1 MAATLNPY
9 LSGNFAP
16 VQTELTVDEL
26 PVLGELPPELNGMFV
41 RNGPNP
47 QFPPLGRYHWFDGD
61 GMLHGVHIQNGKASY
76 RNRYIR
82 TGGFE
87 QERQAGRAL
96 FGGLLEPSQAG
107 FKNVANT
114 ALVWHCG
121 AKQFPH
127 ESKRLLA
134 LWEGGAPHAIDL
146 PSLDTIGS
154 HTFNDKL
161 TSPVTAH
168 PKVDPVTGEMMFFGY
183 FLAQPPY
190 VKYSVVSPTGE
201 LVQTVPIDL
210 PVGVMMHDFAI
221 TEHYTI
227 FMDLPLTFRLERL
240 QRGEPAFAFERD
252 RPSRFGILPRH
263 GDPQAIR
270 WFEASSCYVFH
281 TLNAY
286 EAGDDIVLIACR
298 MGSTS
303 ILGASPGSH
312 EGDNRQ
318 IESDVPLLYQWR
330 FNLKTGTVQEQ
341 TLDDRPCEFPRI
353 NEQYL
358 GRQTRYG
365 YAGKSAPT
373 EMPKFDGLLKVDL
386 DHQSVQVHSFGR
398 GRYGGEG
405 VFVPRPGSTVEDDGW
420 LMTFVHDEAQDTS
433 ELVIVS
439 TQSMTDEAIARISIP
454 QRVPYGFHGTWVSF
468 LHC

>member
-1 MAATLNPY
+1 MSATFNPY
-9 LSGNFAP
+9 LAQNFAP
-16 VQTELTVDEL
+16 VHTEVSVDHL
-26 PVLGELPPELNGMFV
+26 PVLGEIPSELQGMFV

-61 GMLHGVHIQNGKASY
+61 GMVHGVHIQDGEASY

-82 TGGFE
+82 TSGFE

-96 FGGLLEPSQAG
+96 FGGLLEPSQEG

-114 ALVWHCG
+114 ALVWYHD
-121 AKQFPH
+121 
-127 ESKRLLA
+127 RLLA
-134 LWEGGAPHAIDL
+134 LWEGGEPYAMDV
-146 PSLDTIGS
+146 PSLETIGP
-154 HTFNDKL
+154 HTFNGQL

-183 FLAQPPY
+183 SLVQPPY
-190 VKYSVVSPTGE
+190 VKYSVVSAAGE
-201 LVQTVPIDL
+201 LLRTVQIDL

-240 QRGEPAFAFERD
+240 QQGEPAFAFERD

-263 GDPQAIR
+263 GDDQTIR
-270 WFEASSCYVFH
+270 WFESPSCYVFH

-286 EAGDDIVLIACR
+286 ESGGDIVLIACR
-298 MGSTS
+298 TGSTRV
-303 ILGASPGSH
+303 LGASPSSH

-318 IESDVPLLYQWR
+318 VEDDVPLLYCWQ
-330 FNLKTGTVQEQ
+330 FNLETGTVQEGIISD
-341 TLDDRPCEFPRI
+341 LSCEFPRI

-358 GRQTRYG
+358 GRKNRYG

-373 EMPKFDGLLKVDL
+373 ETPKFDGLLKFDL
-386 DHQSVQVHSFGR
+386 DQQHLQVHLFGT

-405 VFVPRPGSTVEDDGW
+405 VFVPRRGSAVEDDGW
-420 LMTFVHDEAQDTS
+420 LMTFVHDEIQDTS

-439 TQSMTDEAIARISIP
+439 TQVMTDEPIARIQIP
-454 QRVPYGFHGTWVSF
+454 QRVPYGFHGTWVP
-468 LHC
+468 LPR

>member
-1 MAATLNPY
+1 MTATLNPY
-9 LSGNFAP
+9 LADNFAP
-16 VQTELTVDEL
+16 VSTELTVDDL
-26 PVLGELPPELNGMFV
+26 PVLGELPPELTGMFV

-61 GMLHGVHIQNGKASY
+61 GMLHGVHIRDGKASY

-82 TGGFE
+82 TQGFE

-96 FGGLLEPSQAG
+96 FGGLLQPSAAG

-114 ALVWHCG
+114 ALVWNRD
-121 AKQFPH
+121 
-127 ESKRLLA
+127 RLLA
-134 LWEGGAPHAIDL
+134 LWEGGEPYAIAL
-146 PSLDTIGS
+146 PRLDTIGAE
-154 HTFNDKL
+154 TFNGQL

-183 FLAQPPY
+183 SLAQPPY
-190 VKYSVVSPTGE
+190 VKYSVVSATGE
-201 LVQTVPIDL
+201 RLQTAPIDL

-221 TEHYTI
+221 TEHYTLL
-227 FMDLPLTFRLERL
+227 MDLPLTFRLERL
-240 QRGEPAFAFERD
+240 QRGEPALAFEHE

-263 GDPQAIR
+263 GDNKTIR
-270 WFEASSCYVFH
+270 WFEAPSCYIFH

-286 EAGDDIVLIACR
+286 EAGDEIILIACR

-303 ILGASPGSH
+303 ILGASPGAR

-318 IESDVPLLYQWR
+318 VQDDVPMLYCWQ

-341 TLDDRPCEFPRI
+341 PLDDRPCEFPRI

-358 GRQTRYG
+358 GRQIRYG
-365 YAGKSAPT
+365 YAGSSAPT
-373 EMPKFDGLLKVDL
+373 AMPKFDGLLKFDL
-386 DHQSVQVHSFGR
+386 EHQQVQRHPFGT

-405 VFVPRPGSTVEDDGW
+405 VFVPRPGAMAEDEGW
-420 LMTFVHDEAQDTS
+420 LMTFVHDEAQNQS
-433 ELVIVS
+433 ELVIVNP
-439 TQSMTDEAIARISIP
+439 QAMNDEPIARILMP
-454 QRVPYGFHGTWVSF
+454 QRIPYGFHGTWIASV
-468 LHC
+468 